1 MSAETKPEPYTPP
14 TGAPKPDV
22 APASAVTL
30 AKQPQKAAQPPPPP
44 PLHGPWAQV
53 SVFGHRWTGPVR
65 PAGPVTLAAIA
76 VAAVIT
82 ALSVPFDRAGAGWL
96 VAALAGTA
104 ALTAARLIPD
114 RTRPSTVPKPNLT
127 YTFRDLDP
135 ARFGWAAA
143 TVALLGV
150 GTVRAAGWLV
160 VLCVLTSVVTGALA
174 VAGGR
179 SVRAMLLAT
188 LMSFL
193 APFRALPWLGRG
205 LAAIRTRTGAKGGT
219 RIAATVAVS
228 VALLVV
234 FGTLFASADAA
245 FADLLAKAVPDVNG
259 AAVARWIY
267 LFVMTTVILGGAAY
281 LRVAPPDLSRMDGAS
296 PRRVGRLE
304 WAIPLSLLVLLF
316 AMFVAVQLTVLF
328 GGSKYVMDTDGLTYA
343 DHARGGFWQ
352 LLVVTGLTLLVL
364 AGAAR
369 WAPRATRADRT
380 LIRVVLGALAGLTL
394 VVVISALYRMNVYA
408 DTYGLT
414 RLRLLVA
421 ICEIW
426 LGVVFLLVL
435 VAGIRLRA
443 AWLPRVVVG
452 AGVAALLGLAAV
464 NPDALIAER
473 NVTRFE
479 QIDRID
485 VYYLSTLSPD
495 AVPALERLPQPERD
509 CALWDIAQRLGPDD
523 WRGWS
528 YGRVQAREL
537 FADNPPV
544 APGGCP
550 GSYGRP

>member
-1 MSAETKPEPYTPP
+1 MTAETKPEPWKPP
-14 TGAPKPDV
+14 AGAPKPDV
-22 APASAVTL
+22 APAAAVTL
-30 AKQPQKAAQPPPPP
+30 AQKAPAPPP
-44 PLHGPWAQV
+44 PLHGPWPDT
-53 SVFGHRWTGPVR
+53 SVFGHHWIGPSRV
-65 PAGPVTLAAIA
+65 AGPVTVAAIA
-76 VAAVIT
+76 VAALIA
-82 ALSVPFDRAGAGWL
+82 ALSVPLDRAGAGWL

-104 ALTAARLIPD
+104 ALTVARMVPE
-114 RTRPSTVPKPNLT
+114 RAKPSTVPVPKLT

-150 GTVRAAGWLV
+150 GTIRAAGWLV
-160 VLCVLTSVVTGALA
+160 VLCLLTAVVTGALA

-179 SVRAMLLAT
+179 SVRAMLLAV
-188 LMSFL
+188 LIAGL
-193 APFRALPWLGRG
+193 APFRALSWLVRG
-205 LAAIRTRTGAKGGT
+205 FAAIRTRRTGTGSGT
-219 RIAATVAVS
+219 RVVATIAVS

-245 FADLLAKAVPDVNG
+245 FADLLARAVPDLDG
-259 AAVARWIY
+259 AALARWIF
-267 LFVMTTVILGGAAY
+267 LIVLTSGVLGGAAY
-281 LRVAPPDLSRMDGAS
+281 LRTAPPDLSGLDDGA
-296 PRRVGRLE
+296 PRKVGRLE
-304 WAIPLSLLVLLF
+304 WAVPLSLLVVLF

-369 WAPRATRADRT
+369 WAPRDGRADRT

-421 ICEIW
+421 ACEIW

-443 AWLPRVVVG
+443 AWLARTVVG
-452 AGVAALLGLAAV
+452 AGVVALLGLVAI
-464 NPDALIAER
+464 NPDGLIADR
-473 NVTRFE
+473 NVSRFE
-479 QIDRID
+479 QIGRID
-485 VYYLSTLSPD
+485 VYYLNTLSPD
-495 AVPALERLPQPERD
+495 AMPALERLPQPERD
-509 CALWDIAQRLGPDD
+509 CALAAIARRLGPDD

-528 YGRVQAREL
+528 YGRDRARDL
-537 FADNPPV
+537 FADNPP
-544 APGGCP
+544 ATPADCP
-550 GSYGRP
+550 AGWNTR